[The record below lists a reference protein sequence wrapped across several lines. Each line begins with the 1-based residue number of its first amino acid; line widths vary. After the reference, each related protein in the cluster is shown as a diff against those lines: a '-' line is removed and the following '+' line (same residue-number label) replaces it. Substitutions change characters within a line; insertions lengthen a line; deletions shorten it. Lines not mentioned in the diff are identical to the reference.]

1 MNLRLR
7 AVELSDAERIYEWEN
22 TYSLWGVSATRAPFS
37 RFAIESYVQ
46 NAQNDDIYS
55 VKQMRLMIDIEV
67 EGEVRTV
74 GCVDLYDLEPQHS
87 RAGVGIFIAD
97 GEFRRKNIAFKAL
110 EWVWNYAR
118 NILNLHQLYAYV
130 TEDNMPSC
138 KLFEKAGYKKT
149 AVLNDWFKKGNNYND
164 VFVYQKTIT
173 Q

>member
-7 AVELSDAERIYEWEN
+7 AVELSDANLIYEWEN
-22 TYSLWGVSATRAPFS
+22 TFSLWGVSATRAPFS
-37 RFAIESYVQ
+37 LYAIENYVQ

-55 VKQMRLMIDIEV
+55 VKQMRLMIDIEDKGV
-67 EGEVRTV
+67 VRTV
-74 GCVDLYDLEPQHS
+74 GCVDLYDLEPQHL

-97 GEFRRKNIAFKAL
+97 GLFRRKNIAFNAL

-149 AVLNDWFKKGNNYND
+149 ATLSNWIKKGDNYYD
-164 VFVYQKTIT
+164 VFVYQKILN
-173 Q
+173 